1 MAADGPFTHLMSCL
15 QQGHPDAARHIF
27 QRYAQRLVALAA
39 NRLPAAVQTKE
50 APEDVVQSVFRTFF
64 RRQAEGRFV
73 VDDWDRLWKLLAA
86 ITIHKCG
93 HRLERWLADCR
104 DVRREQGPPQGDTS
118 YTDDWRIADPSP
130 TPAEAVLLRETLE
143 EMLQRLSERQRPVV
157 LLRLQGYSIAEIAEQ
172 LRCSERT
179 ILRHL
184 EAARD
189 QCLHRLPDEE

>member
-1 MAADGPFTHLMSCL
+1 MAAEIPFTHLMSCL

-27 QRYAQRLVALAA
+27 HRYSHRLVALAA
-39 NRLPAAVQTKE
+39 KRLPAAVQTKE

-64 RRQAEGRFV
+64 RRQAEGGFV

-86 ITIHKCG
+86 ITVHKCG

-104 DVRREQGPPQGDTS
+104 DVRREQSPPQGDGS
-118 YTDDWRIADPSP
+118 CVDDWLTADPSP

-143 EMLQRLSERQRPVV
+143 EILQGLSERQRPVV

-172 LRCSERT
+172 LLCSERT

-189 QCLHRLPDEE
+189 QCMNRLQD